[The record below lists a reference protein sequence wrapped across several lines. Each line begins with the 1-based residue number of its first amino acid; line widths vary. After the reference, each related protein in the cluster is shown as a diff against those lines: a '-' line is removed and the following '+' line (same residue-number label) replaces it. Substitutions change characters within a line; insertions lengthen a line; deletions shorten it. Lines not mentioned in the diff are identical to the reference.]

1 MTERRLIFLDIDGV
15 LAHAG
20 SDNTLDPNCIA
31 ELDWLIDE
39 TGAEVVLTSSWRET
53 FGVGETQRR
62 LAAAGFRQSIAAVT
76 PTFPRRSR
84 SDEIDAFLANLSGP
98 ARFVILDDV
107 PTASH
112 LVPALVLIDD
122 FTGLTGLEAALAKQL
137 LTCPRSETR
146 SVQPAPRQAR
156 AAQRAGSRER
166 ARSRAGATKLPMPRP
181 GKTRGK

>member
-20 SDNTLDPNCIA
+20 SDNTLDPNCLA

-39 TGAEVVLTSSWRET
+39 TGAEIVLISSWRET

-62 LAAAGFRQSIAAVT
+62 LAAAGFRHSITAVT

-84 SDEIDAFLANLSGP
+84 SDEIDAFLANLPSP

-112 LVPALVLIDD
+112 LVPALILIDD
-122 FTGLTGLEAALAKQL
+122 FTGITGLEAALAKQR
-137 LTCPRSETR
+137 LTCPMRT
-146 SVQPAPRQAR
+146 VQPAPRQAR
-156 AAQRAGSRER
+156 AAPRAESRER
-166 ARSRAGATKLPMPRP
+166 ARSRVGATKRPMPRP
-181 GKTRGK
+181 GRTRGK